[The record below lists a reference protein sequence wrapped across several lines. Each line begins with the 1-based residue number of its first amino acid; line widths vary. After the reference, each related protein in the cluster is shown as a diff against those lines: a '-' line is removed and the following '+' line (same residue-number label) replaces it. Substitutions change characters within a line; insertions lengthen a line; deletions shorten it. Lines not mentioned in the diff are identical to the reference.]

1 MLCVVACGVAGVPGA
16 AWCVVGPGC
25 LVCRWVAARPRAVRA
40 ASFARRV
47 VSKPGQAPPPPT
59 GTAARPSG
67 PSGALH
73 AGGAFGAVWCRPG
86 PATAHGHRGRPLR
99 CPSHRRRVV
108 ADVWWGV
115 LFRFPARP
123 RHRLPAPLQVPPGP
137 SASVALAASA
147 WQFRMQF
154 PDACGQ
160 PLCEK
165 PGILTIGFRTMKCIR
180 GNCMRMCADQAV
192 PPRCSALG
200 AKKFALRRCVIAKA
214 RKSSPCALKTPQI
227 WCFVLAG
234 RTFSRKGRCR
244 GGAGRVFSRLL
255 ALRPGVRFFRRPPHH
270 Q

>member
-1 MLCVVACGVAGVPGA
+1 MGTTPPITTNNPQNTRSTKPDQATAIP
-16 AWCVVGPGC
+16 
-25 LVCRWVAARPRAVRA
+25 RRRPPAPR
-40 ASFARRV
+40 
-47 VSKPGQAPPPPT
+47 QAPPAPFTPAT
-59 GTAARPSG
+59 RGRCEWLARP
-67 PSGALH
+67 
-73 AGGAFGAVWCRPG
+73 F
-86 PATAHGHRGRPLR
+86 PAAAHRHRGRPLR

-165 PGILTIGFRTMKCIR
+165 PGISTIGFRTMKCIR

-227 WCFVLAG
+227 WCFCACWAN
-234 RTFSRKGRCR
+234 FF
-244 GGAGRVFSRLL
+244 AE
-255 ALRPGVRFFRRPPHH
+255 RPV
-270 Q
+270 

>member
-1 MLCVVACGVAGVPGA
+1 MNARRPSRAAARLRCLWRRGCSGRRRARPLCVPVCG
-16 AWCVVGPGC
+16 GPP
-25 LVCRWVAARPRAVRA
+25 ASRPRCELR
-40 ASFARRV
+40 SARRLE
-47 VSKPGQAPPPPT
+47 A
-59 GTAARPSG
+59 
-67 PSGALH
+67 
-73 AGGAFGAVWCRPG
+73 RPG
-86 PATAHGHRGRPLR
+86 PAAAHRHRGRPLR

-165 PGILTIGFRTMKCIR
+165 PGISTIGFRTMKCIR

-227 WCFVLAG
+227 WCFCACWANLFAE
-234 RTFSRKGRCR
+234 
-244 GGAGRVFSRLL
+244 
-255 ALRPGVRFFRRPPHH
+255 RPV
-270 Q
+270 

>member
-1 MLCVVACGVAGVPGA
+1 MLCVVACGPAGVPGA
-16 AWCVVGPGC
+16 AWCVVGPRC
-25 LVCRWVAARPRAVRA
+25 LVCRWVAAFLLVLLVASLVFRAPEGPA
-40 ASFARRV
+40 AREARRPHFV
-47 VSKPGQAPPPPT
+47 RRRASKPARAP
-59 GTAARPSG
+59 RS
-67 PSGALH
+67 
-73 AGGAFGAVWCRPG
+73 
-86 PATAHGHRGRPLR
+86 LR
-99 CPSHRRRVV
+99 RPSHRRRVV

-165 PGILTIGFRTMKCIR
+165 PGISTIGFRTMKCIR

-227 WCFVLAG
+227 WCFCACWANI
-234 RTFSRKGRCR
+234 F
-244 GGAGRVFSRLL
+244 AE
-255 ALRPGVRFFRRPPHH
+255 RPV
-270 Q
+270 

>member
-1 MLCVVACGVAGVPGA
+1 MLCVVACGPAGVPGA
-16 AWCVVGPGC
+16 AWCVVGPRC
-25 LVCRWVAARPRAVRA
+25 LVCRWVAAFLLVLLVASLVFRAPEGPA
-40 ASFARRV
+40 AREARRPHFV
-47 VSKPGQAPPPPT
+47 RRRASKPARAP
-59 GTAARPSG
+59 
-67 PSGALH
+67 
-73 AGGAFGAVWCRPG
+73 
-86 PATAHGHRGRPLR
+86 RPLR

-165 PGILTIGFRTMKCIR
+165 PGVSTIGFRTMKCIR

-227 WCFVLAG
+227 WCFCACWAN
-234 RTFSRKGRCR
+234 FF
-244 GGAGRVFSRLL
+244 AE
-255 ALRPGVRFFRRPPHH
+255 RPV
-270 Q
+270 